1 MSRRKLIGLLMAA
14 GVVLMAGGFV
24 IWRYTAPI
32 EIRIEAEIHDNLPFV
47 AETIP
52 PVVQARPGEMV
63 KVIYRI
69 YNQDARPLEA
79 FGRYEISP
87 ASATDQIK
95 VFLTQCSGLNTFQN
109 GFPSDYEVL
118 FRVQPA
124 GLTGATQLAL
134 RHVFDQAA
142 PR

>member
-1 MSRRKLIGLLMAA
+1 MSRRKLIGLLVAA
-14 GVVLMAGGFV
+14 GLIAVAGGVV

-52 PVVQARPGEMV
+52 PVVWARPGEMV
-63 KVIYRI
+63 RVIYRI
-69 YNQDARPLEA
+69 HNQDLRPLEA

-134 RHVFDQAA
+134 RHVFDQAT